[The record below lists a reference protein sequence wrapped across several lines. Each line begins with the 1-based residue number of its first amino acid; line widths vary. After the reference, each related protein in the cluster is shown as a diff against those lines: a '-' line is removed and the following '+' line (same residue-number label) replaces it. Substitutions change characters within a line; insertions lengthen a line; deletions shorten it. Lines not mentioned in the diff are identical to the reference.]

1 MDFDKPEAS
10 VNRISVMNLDE
21 PWQQQFST
29 DFPGC
34 RLEEQAGMSR
44 EDLKF
49 MKIAKKVFSQQDQEP
64 KKRPFAHFKGK
75 SETGPPKKTEEHPTS
90 VKLEK
95 ELLMHISDIFST
107 ILTLFD

>member
-1 MDFDKPEAS
+1 
-10 VNRISVMNLDE
+10 MNLDE

-29 DFPGC
+29 DFPEC

-49 MKIAKKVFSQQDQEP
+49 MKFANKVFSQQDQEP

-75 SETGPPKKTEEHPTS
+75 SETGPPPPPPPPKKKAIPECNVVP
-90 VKLEK
+90 
-95 ELLMHISDIFST
+95 IPY
-107 ILTLFD
+107 